1 MLWLNGKNH
10 HRKFRHNRHI
20 QYSKSIKSK
29 CIKYGQ
35 KDMNQFQDNDCLG
48 KKKGDGIGKACKM
61 DFICI
66 SYFISEKKE
75 E

>member
-1 MLWLNGKNH
+1 
-10 HRKFRHNRHI
+10 
-20 QYSKSIKSK
+20 
-29 CIKYGQ
+29 
-35 KDMNQFQDNDCLG
+35 MNQFQDNDCLG